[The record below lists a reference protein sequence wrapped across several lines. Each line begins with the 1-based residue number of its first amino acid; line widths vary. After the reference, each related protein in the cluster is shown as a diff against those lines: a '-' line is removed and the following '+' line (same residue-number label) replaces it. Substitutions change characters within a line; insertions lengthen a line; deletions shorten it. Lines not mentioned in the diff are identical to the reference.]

1 MRAVREWMGRE
12 KQPVRELVKLFFRR
26 FLENGL
32 ICLDG
37 DTKPALVNIL
47 ALLAAPG
54 IFLPV
59 LELLAYAAAYQR
71 PFYVRDMASIPEK
84 ALYLCFSMT
93 ALGIA
98 TVLEWDT
105 LVPDRRDYAVLRP
118 LPLRPGTILAA
129 KIAAVAGFWGI
140 LTLVINAFAHAG
152 PGHRLSRA
160 GGAGWKRIH
169 LPGDSLGAG
178 AADERAGMAGVPAG
192 AGSCALRH

>member
-12 KQPVRELVKLFFRR
+12 KQPFRELVKLFFRR

-98 TVLEWDT
+98 TVLSGTRWFRIAGIMRCCGRFPSARERFWR
-105 LVPDRRDYAVLRP
+105 PKSLRWP
-118 LPLRPGTILAA
+118 
-129 KIAAVAGFWGI
+129 V
-140 LTLVINAFAHAG
+140 
-152 PGHRLSRA
+152 S
-160 GGAGWKRIH
+160 GG
-169 LPGDSLGAG
+169 S
-178 AADERAGMAGVPAG
+178 
-192 AGSCALRH
+192 